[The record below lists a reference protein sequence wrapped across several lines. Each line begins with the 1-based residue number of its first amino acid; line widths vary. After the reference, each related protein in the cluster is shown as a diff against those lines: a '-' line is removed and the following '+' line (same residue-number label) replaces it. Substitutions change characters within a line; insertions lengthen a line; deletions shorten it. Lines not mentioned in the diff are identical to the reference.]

1 MTGKSGHARTCSGE
15 IDDVISWR
23 CGGALL
29 RSTAPAR
36 RPGPWE
42 RTRMGTSG
50 ECYKNP
56 VRGGS
61 REGQMEVTDSEEV

>member
-1 MTGKSGHARTCSGE
+1 MTGKSGHARTCRGE
-15 IDDVISWR
+15 TDDVISSAGTG
-23 CGGALL
+23 GGALL

-36 RPGPWE
+36 GPGPWE

-56 VRGGS
+56 CAPAV
-61 REGQMEVTDSEEV
+61 EEDR